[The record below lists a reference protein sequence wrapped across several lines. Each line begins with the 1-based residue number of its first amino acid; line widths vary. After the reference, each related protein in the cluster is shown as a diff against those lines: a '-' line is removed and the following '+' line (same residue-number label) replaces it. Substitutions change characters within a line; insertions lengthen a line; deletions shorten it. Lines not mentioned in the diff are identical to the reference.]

1 MSTNANEVTNFEQLM
16 ESTLKNESNMSNKN
30 NENSL
35 KIQQKFKNYSILS
48 DRNNNYNITIQYHLN
63 SEINIIAIND
73 YDQKKF
79 SNNFTLNELKYYKYL
94 SLLDTLDEIYD
105 ELIDKIEKK
114 PPKIIEKNNSLK
126 LSIDTGHTKFKEIN
140 IYLNQKEKS
149 IIEKYNELYSI
160 VNELQ
165 EKEKI
170 QDEKIK
176 ILTEEIQQ
184 LKNNN
189 LELYEKNKILEN
201 SIESLKEIFNFNIND
216 NSGYEYKNNNYNS
229 INLPF
234 GSTPYIPKS
243 KRENKENEGTT
254 KFEKKNESYIDE
266 DDKFEK
272 IDIDGLDDDEDDD
285 KKYDDFDG

>member
-1 MSTNANEVTNFEQLM
+1 M
-16 ESTLKNESNMSNKN
+16 ENKLKNESNTANKN
-30 NENSL
+30 NEKSS
-35 KIQQKFKNYSILS
+35 KIQQKAKNFTLLS
-48 DRNNNYNITIQYHLN
+48 DGNNNYNITIQYHLN
-63 SEINIIAIND
+63 SEINIIAINP

-94 SLLDTLDEIYD
+94 SLLETLDEIYD

-114 PPKIIEKNNSLK
+114 TPKIVEEKNSLK
-126 LSIDTGHTKFKEIN
+126 FSIDTGHTKFKEIN

-149 IIEKYNELYSI
+149 IIEKYNELYTI

-201 SIESLKEIFNFNIND
+201 NIESLKEILNFNIND
-216 NSGYEYKNNNYNS
+216 NSGYEYQINNSNS
-229 INLPF
+229 INLLF
-234 GSTPYIPKS
+234 GSTPYIPKA
-243 KRENKENEGTT
+243 KRENKENEFDNKLKLNLKEKPYIPKKFNTNKTT
-254 KFEKKNESYIDE
+254 ENKD
-266 DDKFEK
+266 
-272 IDIDGLDDDEDDD
+272 
-285 KKYDDFDG
+285 